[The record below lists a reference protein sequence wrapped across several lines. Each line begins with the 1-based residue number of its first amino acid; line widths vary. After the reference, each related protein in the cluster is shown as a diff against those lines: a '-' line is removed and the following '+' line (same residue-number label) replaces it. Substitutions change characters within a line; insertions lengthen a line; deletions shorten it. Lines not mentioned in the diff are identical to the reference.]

1 MEQFDFS
8 TISVTVSQSDLKA
21 EPGVQY
27 LDFEGAR
34 IAFDFQPSTV
44 QCNKLLVLIN
54 GFQRNYLDFRAFRKK
69 IHSLN
74 PSLATL
80 ALDNRYCG
88 QTIVTE
94 KAQELTVFRMAK
106 DVAALAAFYCRSLG
120 LNAFSALGISMGGMI
135 AQTLAAHCPQ
145 VDALILVSTTAGGQS
160 RVWPQGKSHSSV
172 MQFKDYYV
180 SLDSTKNYMKNYF
193 GERFLKNSPLLFEMM
208 CKTLVK
214 NREKVGDSVLDAAQM
229 QLKAASN
236 FDGES
241 LLSKIFTKTLV
252 ISGDA
257 DAVVPL
263 ANSYYLK
270 DHIKN
275 SSLIVYK
282 DVGHLIL
289 IEEPD
294 LFVSDI
300 CTFLS

>member
-1 MEQFDFS
+1 
-8 TISVTVSQSDLKA
+8 
-21 EPGVQY
+21 
-27 LDFEGAR
+27 
-34 IAFDFQPSTV
+34 
-44 QCNKLLVLIN
+44 
-54 GFQRNYLDFRAFRKK
+54 
-69 IHSLN
+69 
-74 PSLATL
+74 
-80 ALDNRYCG
+80 
-88 QTIVTE
+88 
-94 KAQELTVFRMAK
+94 
-106 DVAALAAFYCRSLG
+106 
-120 LNAFSALGISMGGMI
+120 
-135 AQTLAAHCPQ
+135 
-145 VDALILVSTTAGGQS
+145 
-160 RVWPQGKSHSSV
+160 
-172 MQFKDYYV
+172 
-180 SLDSTKNYMKNYF
+180 MKNYF

-275 SSLIVYK
+275 SSLIVYQ

>member
-8 TISVTVSQSDLKA
+8 TILESVNQANLRV
-21 EPGVQY
+21 EPGVQFFE
-27 LDFEGAR
+27 FEGAR
-34 IAFDFQPSTV
+34 IAFDFQPSSA
-44 QCNKLLVLIN
+44 QCNQFLVLIN
-54 GFQRNYLDFRAFRKK
+54 GFQRNHLDFRAFRKK
-69 IHSLN
+69 IHNLN
-74 PSLATL
+74 PNLATL

-88 QTIVTE
+88 QTIVIDN
-94 KAQELTVFRMAK
+94 AQELTVFRMAK
-106 DVAALAAFYCRSLG
+106 DAAALAAYYCRTLE

-135 AQTLAAHCPQ
+135 AQTLAAHCAQ
-145 VDALILVSTTAGGQS
+145 VDALFLVSTTAGGQS
-160 RVWPQGKSHSSV
+160 RVWPQGVERSGA

-214 NREKVGDSVLDAAQM
+214 NREKVGDSILGAAQM

-241 LLSKIFTKTLV
+241 VLPKIFAKTL
-252 ISGDA
+252 IITGDS
-257 DAVVPL
+257 DAVVPID
-263 ANSYYLK
+263 NSYYLK

-275 SSLIVYK
+275 ASLIVYK
-282 DVGHLIL
+282 DIGHLIL